1 VTEPASTPEPIDPI
15 ELSVSRMGRWHPF
28 WTVGFA
34 ILTGIGLAAILWADV
49 VVGWLMISGEFFR
62 GSAGLGATLALVIV
76 LPIATLAASWLFW
89 IGAVRSIADLRTG
102 GEFSRSRSASFQ
114 KAEGRFGMIM
124 LISLLV
130 IPFVPI
136 LAVLD

>member
-1 VTEPASTPEPIDPI
+1 MTEHALPPEPIDPI

-28 WTVGFA
+28 WMVAFA
-34 ILTGIGLAAILWADV
+34 ILTGVGLGLILWADIV
-49 VVGWLMISGEFFR
+49 VAGLMISGAFFT

-76 LPIATLAASWLFW
+76 LPIATVTASWLFW
-89 IGAVRSIADLRTG
+89 IGGIRSIADLRTG
-102 GEFSRSRSASFQ
+102 GEFSRTRSASFQ
-114 KAEGRFGMIM
+114 KAEWRFAMIA
-124 LISLLV
+124 LIPLAV